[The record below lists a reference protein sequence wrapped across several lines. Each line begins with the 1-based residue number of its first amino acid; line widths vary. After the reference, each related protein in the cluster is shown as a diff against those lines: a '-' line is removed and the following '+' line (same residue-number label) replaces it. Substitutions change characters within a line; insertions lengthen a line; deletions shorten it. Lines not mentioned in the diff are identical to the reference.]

1 MRLAIASGKG
11 GTGKTTLSVA
21 IAKSVDGRVK
31 LLDCDVEEPNSHIF
45 LDIQEKKVTDVT
57 VSVPVIDEA
66 KCTLCA
72 KCAQFCQFNAII
84 SLAEATTMV
93 FKDLCHSCGGCMLIC
108 PEKAITE
115 TQEVTGELMK
125 ADVGNIEFFEGKLS
139 VGKAMSPPV
148 IRAVLSSVKDEN
160 GLIVIDSPPGTSCP
174 MITAVSGVDH
184 VLLVTE
190 PTPFGLNDLKIAVET
205 VRGLGIP
212 FSVAINRYDCGDD
225 GVEKYC
231 KTQGIDISLK
241 IPDSTK
247 VAVAY
252 SKGVSLDLSMPK
264 IKKDIRR
271 FLKSIES
278 AGRKN

>member
-21 IAKSVDGRVK
+21 IAKSARGRVR

-45 LDIQEKKVTDVT
+45 LDIREKRTEKVTVP
-57 VSVPVIDEA
+57 VPVIDET
-66 KCTLCA
+66 KCTHCG
-72 KCAQFCQFNAII
+72 KCAQICEFNAIVSI
-84 SLAEATTMV
+84 GGTTTMV
-93 FKDLCHSCGGCMLIC
+93 FKDLCHSCGGCQLVC

-115 TQEVTGELMK
+115 VEEETGELTFST
-125 ADVGNIEFFEGKLS
+125 VGNIEFTEGKLN

-148 IRAVLSSVKDEN
+148 IRAVLNSVEDDE

-174 MITAVSGVDH
+174 MIAAVNDADYI
-184 VLLVTE
+184 LLVTE
-190 PTPFGLNDLKIAVET
+190 PTPFGLNDLKLAVET

-212 FSVAINRYDCGDD
+212 FSVAINRYDIGDD
-225 GVEKYC
+225 RVEKYC
-231 KTQGIDISLK
+231 LDEDIDVTLR
-241 IPDSTK
+241 IPQSRK

-252 SKGVSLDLSMPK
+252 SKGVSLDFSMPE

-271 FLKSIES
+271 FLESIGYS
-278 AGRKN
+278 GRKD

>member
-21 IAKSVDGRVK
+21 IAKSARGRVR

-45 LDIQEKKVTDVT
+45 LDIREKRTEKVTVP
-57 VSVPVIDEA
+57 VPVIDET
-66 KCTLCA
+66 KCTHCG
-72 KCAQFCQFNAII
+72 KCAQICEFNAIVSI
-84 SLAEATTMV
+84 GGTTTMV
-93 FKDLCHSCGGCMLIC
+93 FKDLCHSCGGCQLAC

-115 TQEVTGELMK
+115 IEEETGELTFST
-125 ADVGNIEFFEGKLS
+125 VGNIEFTEGKLN

-148 IRAVLSSVKDEN
+148 IRAVLNSVEDDE

-174 MITAVSGVDH
+174 MIAAVNDADYI
-184 VLLVTE
+184 LLVTE
-190 PTPFGLNDLKIAVET
+190 PTPFGLNDLKLAVET

-212 FSVAINRYDCGDD
+212 FSVAINRYDIGDD
-225 GVEKYC
+225 RVEKYC
-231 KTQGIDISLK
+231 LDEDIDVSLR
-241 IPDSTK
+241 IPQSRK

-252 SKGVSLDLSMPK
+252 SKGVSLDFSMPE

-271 FLKSIES
+271 FLESIGYS
-278 AGRKN
+278 GRKD